1 MTTIIDN
8 IVAQAVEENKNILI
22 IGTPRSGTHALGS
35 MIANK
40 NSFKY
45 NAEILRLDIN
55 FPWQDDFK
63 MLADH
68 SNISVSQIV
77 QYTSK
82 IKFSKYISEFKE
94 HVIFVALRRR
104 DKLKQFASWIYF
116 NRLHNEVNGWHSQII
131 EFNENLVGRF
141 LITDNDIELFLVEQL
156 LDSFYAPA
164 YTLYYEDLTFE
175 GATQTKNVY
184 KFDPTTI
191 FRNLEF
197 VKDQLADWR
206 YPDEQ

>member
-1 MTTIIDN
+1 MTKIIDD
-8 IVAQAVEENKNILI
+8 IVAQAVAENKNILI
-22 IGTPRSGTHALGS
+22 IGAPRSGTHALGS
-35 MIANK
+35 MIANN

-45 NAEILRLDIN
+45 NGEIFRLDIN
-55 FPWQDDFK
+55 FSWQDDFN

-68 SNISVSQIV
+68 SNISVSQLV

-82 IKFSKYISEFKE
+82 IKLSKYINEFKK
-94 HVIFVALRRR
+94 HGIFVNLRRR
-104 DKLKQFASWIYF
+104 DKLKQFASWVYF
-116 NRLHNEVNGWHSQII
+116 NRYHNASGWHSQTI

-141 LITDNDIELFLVEQL
+141 LITDEDIELFLVEQL

-164 YTLYYEDLTFE
+164 YTLYYENLIFE

-184 KFDPTTI
+184 KFDLTTI
-191 FRNLEF
+191 FSNLEF
-197 VKDQLADWR
+197 VKDQLADWH